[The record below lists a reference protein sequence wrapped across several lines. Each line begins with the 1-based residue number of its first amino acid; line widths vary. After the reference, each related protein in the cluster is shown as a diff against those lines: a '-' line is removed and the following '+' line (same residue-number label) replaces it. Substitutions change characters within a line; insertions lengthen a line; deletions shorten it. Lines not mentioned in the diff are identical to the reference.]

1 MVHMLTILMTV
12 YNKHST
18 SIVQKMLVNRGYLLH
33 IYSKSA
39 SEALFWSIFFPMN
52 SLRILWTIMFGIN
65 KTVVS
70 SKCSKPSTHILHFV
84 FEVCQWAIWY
94 FPSWAAS
101 VHKNSFL
108 TDPFEGKNFN
118 TSWSLSE
125 QTFWSLQTKP
135 IPFLFG
141 CRARNSFPIQCTWT
155 NTYFE
160 PTSLG
165 GRYFKACWRSSKQT
179 VLRL

>member
-1 MVHMLTILMTV
+1 
-12 YNKHST
+12 
-18 SIVQKMLVNRGYLLH
+18 
-33 IYSKSA
+33 
-39 SEALFWSIFFPMN
+39 MN

-125 QTFWSLQTKP
+125 QTFRNLQTKP

-141 CRARNSFPIQCTWT
+141 CRARNSFPIQARGQTRILNQHLWEGDISKLAGGHQ
-155 NTYFE
+155 NKLFYAFKPSSFPVNSDFE
-160 PTSLG
+160 PYAVFPWPC
-165 GRYFKACWRSSKQT
+165 R
-179 VLRL
+179 